1 MDTRFVLVPIA
12 VLSIA
17 QVSQASVFLSVQQA
31 QAIMFPGATFTAD
44 FRTLTRAEISA
55 IEKAS
60 GTNVLNKQ
68 IRVWKVS
75 TGGWFIADQVIGK
88 HDYIPFAVA
97 LDESGAVKD
106 VEILEYREA
115 YGGEVKS
122 DKWRAQFVGK
132 NHDSALKLTD
142 DIQNISGATL
152 SSKHITDGVR
162 RLVAT
167 YAIVL
172 ASS

>member
-1 MDTRFVLVPIA
+1 MNSRFYLIPIA
-12 VLSIA
+12 ALSIVQPA
-17 QVSQASVFLSVQQA
+17 RATVFMNVEQA
-31 QAIMFPGATFTAD
+31 QALMFPGATFTAD
-44 FRTLTRAEISA
+44 FRALTGAQVSA

-60 GTNVLNKQ
+60 NANVLDRQ
-68 IRVWKVS
+68 LRAWKAS
-75 TGGWFIADQVIGK
+75 TGGWFIADQVVGK
-88 HDYIPFAVA
+88 HDFIPFALA

-115 YGGEVKS
+115 YGS
-122 DKWRAQFVGK
+122 DITNSKWRAQFAGK
-132 NHDSALKLTD
+132 NAQSPLTLAK

-167 YAIVL
+167 YALVL
-172 ASS
+172 AGH